1 MNDQSLLFRAE
12 PEEILR
18 EAARRYL
25 GERLVS
31 AKLLSGGLFNT
42 TYRLETENRRVIA
55 RLGPVNRHRLLP
67 YEHGLM
73 AAEGDVLN
81 LFRSRGIPTS
91 EILVLDCSRSLLDRD
106 VMMVDCLDAVCLST
120 VEVDKLTERR
130 LCRETGAYVAAIHGM
145 TADDL
150 PVKRDKPFGRYA
162 NVIHGQGGATWKEA
176 ILSEMLQWRSVAEPA
191 NVFSTEECDFIEGCF
206 LANSAV
212 LDSIT
217 VPNLI
222 HGDLWYGN
230 ILVDRD
236 NRLTAIIDGD
246 RALFGDPEFEL
257 STGWMISE
265 SFLEGYGKTL
275 DPSADAVLRRR
286 LYKLLLSIED
296 CYIYFCEYANP
307 TAGEELKKW
316 ILKEVEN
323 LSENKCR

>member
-1 MNDQSLLFRAE
+1 MNDKSSLFRAE
-12 PEEILR
+12 PEEVLR
-18 EAARRYL
+18 QAAVCYL
-25 GERLVS
+25 GEELVS
-31 AKLLSGGLFNT
+31 ATLLSGGLFNT

-55 RLGPVNRHRLLP
+55 RLGPVNRHLLLP

-73 AAEGDVLN
+73 EAEGDILN
-81 LFRSRGIPTS
+81 LLRSRGIPTS
-91 EILVLDCSRSLLDRD
+91 EILVLDCSRSFLDRD
-106 VMMVDCLDAVCLST
+106 VMMVDCLDAVCVST
-120 VEVDKLTERR
+120 VEVDKETENR
-130 LCRETGAYVAAIHGM
+130 LCRETGSYVAAIHAV

-162 NVIHGQGGATWKEA
+162 NVIRGQGGATWKEA
-176 ILSEMLQWRSVAEPA
+176 ILSEVKQWRSIAEPA
-191 NVFSTEECDFIEGCF
+191 EAFSTEECDIIEDCF
-206 LANSAV
+206 RANSAV

-230 ILVDRD
+230 ILVDGE

-257 STGWMISE
+257 ATGWMISE
-265 SFLEGYGKTL
+265 SFLEGYGKGL
-275 DPSADAVLRRR
+275 DSAPDALLRRR

-296 CYIYFCEYANP
+296 CYIYFCEYGNP

-323 LSENKCR
+323 LKENKCR